1 MDRDGAFNANWTVMD
16 IPSEQTR
23 NFKDLQPASAQSST
37 NCQLHLDLHPV
48 TVYTSS
54 FALAACAQLVYQK
67 VDSIESCILY
77 TSILHVTRNRMA
89 LCFTWQLKNLDL
101 P

>member
-23 NFKDLQPASAQSST
+23 NFKDLQPASAESST

-48 TVYTSS
+48 IVYTSS

-67 VDSIESCILY
+67 VDSIESVYTVYCIL
-77 TSILHVTRNRMA
+77 
-89 LCFTWQLKNLDL
+89 
-101 P
+101 